1 MLKMLLVNKTGQP
14 YSVQD
19 IRALQKKLREIE
31 PELRREFLR
40 EVKAIGKEPQKAIR
54 DAIPTE
60 SPLSGMNPATRG
72 RNATLQWGKVS
83 KGAKSGGA
91 KSTTIRF
98 RTQAGGKSLT
108 ATLLGIRVNSA
119 ASSVADYAGRSG
131 RYIGKGYKASGY
143 SKLIRR
149 TYKDGS
155 QSVGFKRE
163 ATAKGGQAFIQ
174 NLNDKLGN
182 KPSRMAWKAVE
193 KSLPAT
199 SKSIQFVIDKWIIKY
214 MKGF

>member
-19 IRALQKKLREIE
+19 IRQLQRKLREIE
-31 PELRREFLR
+31 PNLRTEFMR
-40 EVKAIGKEPQKAIR
+40 EVKTIGKAPEKAIR
-54 DAIPTE
+54 DAIPTQ
-60 SPLSGMNPATRG
+60 SPLSGMNPASRG
-72 RNATLQWGKVS
+72 RNATLQWGKVT

-98 RTQAGGKSLT
+98 RTQAGGRSLT
-108 ATLLGIRVNSA
+108 ATLLGIRINSA

-131 RYIGKGYKASGY
+131 RSIGAGYKGSGM
-143 SKLIRR
+143 SKPIRR
-149 TYKDGS
+149 TYSDGS
-155 QSVGFKRE
+155 QSVEFRRKASVAGGE
-163 ATAKGGQAFIQ
+163 AFVR
-174 NLNDKLGN
+174 NLNKELGEN
-182 KPSRMAWKAVE
+182 PSRLGWKAVE

-199 SKSIQFVIDKWIIKY
+199 SEAVQFVIDKWLIKY

>member
-1 MLKMLLVNKTGQP
+1 MLKMLLVSKTGQP

-19 IRALQKKLREIE
+19 IRALQKKLRDIR
-31 PELRREFLR
+31 PGLRTEFLR
-40 EVKAIGKEPQKAIR
+40 EVKAIGKEPEKAIR

-60 SPLSGMNPATRG
+60 SPLSGLNPATRG
-72 RNATLQWGKVS
+72 INATLQWGKVT

-131 RYIGKGYKASGY
+131 RYIGKGYRGSGY

-155 QSVGFKRE
+155 QSVEFRRK
-163 ATAKGGQAFIQ
+163 ATAKGGQAFIR
-174 NLNDKLGN
+174 NLNAELGN
-182 KPSRMAWKAVE
+182 SPSRMAWKAVE

-199 SKSIQFVIDKWIIKY
+199 SKSIQFVIDKWLIQY

>member
-19 IRALQKKLREIE
+19 IRALQKKLKEIE

-155 QSVGFKRE
+155 QSVEFRRQ
-163 ATAKGGQAFIQ
+163 ATAKGGQAFIR
-174 NLNDKLGN
+174 NLNEQLG
-182 KPSRMAWKAVE
+182 KSPSRMAWKAVE

-199 SKSIQFVIDKWIIKY
+199 SKSIQFVIDKWIIQY